1 MYLTIF
7 IYLLATKNDVDKIN
21 DNIEG
26 ENKNEE
32 QVEEAIE
39 EAVEEDVESDEQ
51 VSDGEDI
58 NFVPL
63 DPKVGEYWQV
73 GSKDKRVLFV
83 IVKTVESDGIGV
95 NFFTSSAKGTALY
108 TKRDRFLVISLQ
120 DFDKKVYP
128 ELQEKGSRGRTF
140 YRFED
145 HEEDFM

>member
-7 IYLLATKNDVDKIN
+7 IYLLATKNDVDEISH
-21 DNIEG
+21 NIEV
-26 ENKNEE
+26 ENKTEE
-32 QVEEAIE
+32 QVEEA
-39 EAVEEDVESDEQ
+39 VESDEE
-51 VSDGEDI
+51 VSDGEEMI

-73 GSKDKRVLFV
+73 GSKDRRVLFV
-83 IVKTVESDGIGV
+83 IVETVELDGIGV
-95 NFFTSSAKGTALY
+95 RFFRSSSKGTALY
-108 TKRDRFLVISLQ
+108 SKNDKFLMISLQ

-128 ELQEKGSRGRTF
+128 EIQGKGSRTF